1 MYKGFYSYG
10 ITFQKNIETIETSLS
25 TDYKILLFSQFS
37 DHVRNSFLSTL
48 QFFFIRNKNYI
59 KYGQRNTN
67 TKEEHGIL
75 PKIQ

>member
-25 TDYKILLFSQFS
+25 TDYKILLFSQFP
-37 DHVRNSFLSTL
+37 DHARNSFLSTL
-48 QFFFIRNKNYI
+48 QFFFVTNKKYI

-67 TKEEHGIL
+67 TKEEQGIL